1 MRIYLSGCGRGGQ
14 VVEDFTSAEK
24 TTGGRWRS
32 SLLLPPA
39 SKGAASY
46 LLAELPGEFEARS
59 WWSSATSGCII
70 TICSRGHVGLQP
82 TACAGPARE

>member
-1 MRIYLSGCGRGGQ
+1 MRIYLAGCGRGGQ

-39 SKGAASY
+39 SKGAQMCNVSY
-46 LLAELPGEFEARS
+46 WLEWVCTVLKMTLHKHDRPHTNR
-59 WWSSATSGCII
+59 TY
-70 TICSRGHVGLQP
+70 
-82 TACAGPARE
+82 

>member
-1 MRIYLSGCGRGGQ
+1 MRIYLAGCGTEGQ

-32 SLLLPPA
+32 SLPLPPA

-46 LLAELPGEFEARS
+46 LLASLPGEFEGRS
-59 WWSSATSGCII
+59 RWSSATSGWRSPAAEMWG
-70 TICSRGHVGLQP
+70 CS
-82 TACAGPARE
+82 

>member
-1 MRIYLSGCGRGGQ
+1 MRIYLAGCGRGGQ

-32 SLLLPPA
+32 SLPLPPA

-46 LLAELPGEFEARS
+46 LLASLPGEFEGQS
-59 WWSSATSGCII
+59 WWSSATSGCI
-70 TICSRGHVGLQP
+70 TISSRGNVGLQL
-82 TACAGPARE
+82 TACAGPASE